1 MKRDIRNSVFLKAIC
16 YILIPIFVIIIL
28 LSAIYTEYIIEY
40 PEMLTKSKFYETNRF
55 ASIYESKVNTIVY
68 NTNNAKRS
76 YTKIENT
83 EEEIY
88 YNSYNIT
95 SKMITYLIIDNET
108 QEIYTNVN
116 ITEKTDSLTEIKD
129 LIINEQN
136 LYWNY
141 EGKENIVNTNIEN
154 ENLKSIKYSQFY

>member
-116 ITEKTDSLTEIKD
+116 MD
-129 LIINEQN
+129 
-136 LYWNY
+136 
-141 EGKENIVNTNIEN
+141 
-154 ENLKSIKYSQFY
+154 